1 VKKAGATYL
10 VCPGLFA
17 FGRKPQTMFI
27 VMGFIG
33 LSLIVVVLWD
43 VFETIVLPRRVT
55 RRFRLTRAFYRALWF
70 PWSTL
75 AGWIKRSKK
84 RETFLSVFG
93 PLSLLI
99 LLVLWAAT
107 LVFGFAL
114 LQWSFGSHIHQV
126 NGPSGFFSDL
136 YYSGTTFFTLGLGD
150 IAPLDPASRALTVI
164 EASLGFA
171 LLALVIGYFPV
182 LYQAFSR
189 REVNISM
196 LDARAGTPPTA
207 AELLRRHQEGQSL
220 ESLDQLLRDWE
231 MWAADLMES
240 HLSYPV
246 LCFFRSQHDN
256 QSWLAALSTVL
267 DACSLVMVGIDG
279 IPKWQAQL
287 TFKMARHAVVDISQ
301 TFNASPVKHDG
312 ARLSKSDLATLRMM
326 LSETGVALRDEEGD
340 EATLDELRSMYEPYT
355 RVLSRYLMMPLPG
368 WLPKA
373 RASDNW
379 QTSAFENARLAPDQ
393 PFRKC
398 MDSAKKAK
406 TQSAA
411 VLSEQSK

>member
-1 VKKAGATYL
+1 
-10 VCPGLFA
+10 
-17 FGRKPQTMFI
+17 MFI
-27 VMGFIG
+27 AVGLIG
-33 LSLIVVVLWD
+33 LALIVGVLWD

-55 RRFRLTRAFYRALWF
+55 RRFRLTRFYYRSVWA
-70 PWSTL
+70 PWSAIAHRL
-75 AGWIKRSKK
+75 RKSKG

-93 PLSLLI
+93 PLSLLG
-99 LLVLWAAT
+99 LLVIWGLS
-107 LVFGFAL
+107 LVCGFAML
-114 LQWSFGSHIHQV
+114 HWAFGSNIDL
-126 NGPSGFFSDL
+126 PSGRPGFFSDL

-150 IAPLDPASRALTVI
+150 IAPTGPAARAMTVI
-164 EASLGFA
+164 EASVGFG

-207 AELLRRHQEGQSL
+207 AELLRRHREGQSL
-220 ESLDQLLRDWE
+220 ESLDQFLRDWE

-267 DACSLVMVGIDG
+267 DTCSLVMVGIDG

-287 TFKMARHAVVDISQ
+287 TFKMARHAVVDIAQ
-301 TFNASPVKHDG
+301 VFNTSPVKHDG
-312 ARLSKSDLATLRMM
+312 ARLPKKDLETLRQV
-326 LSETGVALRDEEGD
+326 LSGVGVDLRHETEDDG
-340 EATLDELRSMYEPYT
+340 TLEELRAMYEPYT
-355 RVLSRYLMMPLPG
+355 HVLSRYLMMPLPG
-368 WLPKA
+368 WLPKE

-379 QTSAFENARLAPDQ
+379 QTSAWENAPSAQDQ

-398 MDSAKKAK
+398 LLNEPTRKS
-406 TQSAA
+406 QSREPVTVA
-411 VLSEQSK
+411 ERPD

>member
-1 VKKAGATYL
+1 MSIL
-10 VCPGLFA
+10 
-17 FGRKPQTMFI
+17 
-27 VMGFIG
+27 IG
-33 LSLIVVVLWD
+33 LIGLALIIVVLWD

-55 RRFRLTRAFYRALWF
+55 RRFRLTRLFYRVIWG
-70 PWSTL
+70 PWSTI
-75 AGWIKRSKK
+75 ARRFKKSKA

-93 PLSLLI
+93 PLSLLA
-99 LLVLWAAT
+99 LLVLWAVA
-107 LVFGFAL
+107 LVFGFASL
-114 LQWSFGSHIHQV
+114 HWAFGSELNLV
-126 NGPSGFFSDL
+126 NGHAEFFSDI

-150 IAPLDPASRALTVI
+150 IAPAGTAARAITVV
-164 EASLGFA
+164 EASLGFG

-220 ESLDQLLRDWE
+220 DSLDQFLRDWE

-256 QSWLAALSTVL
+256 QSWLAALNTVL
-267 DACSLVMVGIDG
+267 DTCSLVMVGIDG

-287 TFKMARHAVVDISQ
+287 TFKMARHAIVDISQ
-301 TFNASPVKHDG
+301 IFNTSPVQHDG
-312 ARLSKSDLATLRMM
+312 ARLPKNDLDTLRMI
-326 LSETGVALRDEEGD
+326 LSETGVALRNEEGD
-340 EATLDELRSMYEPYT
+340 ETTLNELRAMYEPYT

-379 QTSAFENARLAPDQ
+379 QTSAWENAAAAPNQ

-398 MDSAKKAK
+398 MLASPSSKVPGGG
-406 TQSAA
+406 A
-411 VLSEQSK
+411 VAVSERSD

>member
-1 VKKAGATYL
+1 
-10 VCPGLFA
+10 
-17 FGRKPQTMFI
+17 MFI
-27 VMGFIG
+27 AIGFIG
-33 LSLIVVVLWD
+33 LALIIVVLWD

-55 RRFRLTRAFYRALWF
+55 RRFRLTRAFYRSVWI
-70 PWSTL
+70 PWSAIAVRL
-75 AGWIKRSKK
+75 RKSKR
-84 RETFLSVFG
+84 RETFLGFFG
-93 PLSLLI
+93 PLSLLA
-99 LLVLWAAT
+99 LLVFWAVT

-114 LQWSFGSHIHQV
+114 LHFAFGSHMGVAAGHA
-126 NGPSGFFSDL
+126 GFFSDL

-150 IAPLDPASRALTVI
+150 ITPTSPAARTITVI
-164 EASLGFA
+164 EASVGFG

-220 ESLDQLLRDWE
+220 ESLDRLLRDWE

-256 QSWLAALSTVL
+256 QSWLAALNTVL

-287 TFKMARHAVVDISQ
+287 TFKMARHAIVDISQ
-301 TFNASPVKHDG
+301 I
-312 ARLSKSDLATLRMM
+312 
-326 LSETGVALRDEEGD
+326 
-340 EATLDELRSMYEPYT
+340 
-355 RVLSRYLMMPLPG
+355 
-368 WLPKA
+368 W
-373 RASDNW
+373 
-379 QTSAFENARLAPDQ
+379 
-393 PFRKC
+393 
-398 MDSAKKAK
+398 
-406 TQSAA
+406 
-411 VLSEQSK
+411 

>member
-1 VKKAGATYL
+1 MPVS
-10 VCPGLFA
+10 
-17 FGRKPQTMFI
+17 
-27 VMGFIG
+27 IG
-33 LSLIVVVLWD
+33 LIGVALIIVVLWD

-55 RRFRLTRAFYRALWF
+55 RRFRLTRAFYRSIWS
-70 PWSTL
+70 PWSTI
-75 AGWIKRSKK
+75 AQRFRKSKK

-93 PLSLLI
+93 PLSLLA
-99 LLVLWAAT
+99 LLVLWAVS
-107 LVFGFAL
+107 LLFGFAL
-114 LQWSFGSHIHQV
+114 LHYAFGSHLDLAGGHT
-126 NGPSGFFSDL
+126 SFFSDL

-150 IAPLDPASRALTVI
+150 IAPTGSAARAITVI
-164 EASLGFA
+164 EASVGFG

-220 ESLDQLLRDWE
+220 ASLDQLLRDWE

-256 QSWLAALSTVL
+256 QSWLGALNTVL

-301 TFNASPVKHDG
+301 IFNISPEKHNS
-312 ARLSKSDLATLRMM
+312 ARLTKKDLETLRSFM
-326 LSETGVALRDEEGD
+326 SECGVALGNEAEDET
-340 EATLDELRSMYEPYT
+340 TLEELRALYEPYT
-355 RVLSRYLMMPLPG
+355 HVLSRYLMMPLPG
-368 WLPKA
+368 WLPKP

-379 QTSAFENARLAPDQ
+379 QTSAFENVPTAPDQ

-398 MDSAKKAK
+398 MLDAHSKKA
-406 TQSAA
+406 AA
-411 VLSEQSK
+411 HSTVALHERPD

>member
-1 VKKAGATYL
+1 MYFL
-10 VCPGLFA
+10 VGL
-17 FGRKPQTMFI
+17 
-27 VMGFIG
+27 IG
-33 LSLIVVVLWD
+33 LVLIIVVLWD

-55 RRFRLTRAFYRALWF
+55 RRFRLTRFFYRSIWA
-70 PWSTL
+70 PWSVIARTVHK
-75 AGWIKRSKK
+75 GRR
-84 RETFLSVFG
+84 RETFLSIFG
-93 PLSLLI
+93 PLSLLM
-99 LLVLWAAT
+99 LLTLWAT
-107 LVFGFAL
+107 SLVFGFAL
-114 LQWSFGSHIHQV
+114 LHWAFGSHIIWA
-126 NGPSGFFSDL
+126 NGPAGFLADL

-150 IAPLDPASRALTVI
+150 IAPLDPAARIMTVV
-164 EASLGFA
+164 EASLGFG

-220 ESLDQLLRDWE
+220 ESLDQFLRDWE

-256 QSWLAALSTVL
+256 QSWLAALNTVL
-267 DACSLVMVGIDG
+267 DTCSLVMVGVDG

-301 TFNASPVKHDG
+301 IFNTSPVQHDG
-312 ARLSKSDLATLRMM
+312 ARLSKQDLATLRLA
-326 LSETGVALRDEEGD
+326 LSESGVAIRNEEGD
-340 EATLDELRSMYEPYT
+340 EGTLEELRAMYEPYT
-355 RVLSRYLMMPLPG
+355 HVLSQYLMMPLPG

-379 QTSAFENARLAPDQ
+379 QTSAWENTPSAADQ
-393 PFRKC
+393 PIRKC
-398 MDSAKKAK
+398 MLDAHAKKTDAQRATRL
-406 TQSAA
+406 TQ
-411 VLSEQSK
+411 QRD